1 MDKLKVPFNKP
12 FITGKELYYI
22 ADSVMQGQISGNGF
36 YTKKCEAF
44 LEQYTHCNK
53 VLMTNSCTAA
63 LEMACILIDL
73 RPGDEVIMPSFTFV
87 STANAVVLR
96 GGVPVFC
103 DIDKRTFNLDVSQL
117 NNCLSDKT
125 KAIIAV
131 HYAGQ
136 SCAMEQIMDFAK
148 NNNLYVI
155 EDAAQSV
162 SSYYQGRHSGTIG
175 DIGCFSFHET
185 KNIMCGEGGALLI
198 NNPLFIERAEIIR
211 EKGTNRESFFR
222 KEVELYTWVDQGSS
236 YVPSELQMAF
246 LFAQLENLEQVV
258 KRRKKIVEY
267 YMIHLSQL
275 ESSGFIT
282 LPKILPDNESNFHL
296 YAILCRS
303 VSERNGLIDFLK
315 EKGIGAVFHYI
326 PLHSSPAGKKYG
338 RTGGDAPLPVTD
350 KVSECLVRLP
360 VYYEIS
366 AEIQN
371 YVVEMIAAYFLN
383 R

>member
-1 MDKLKVPFNKP
+1 MDTFKVPFNKP

-22 ADSVMQGQISGNGF
+22 ADSVMQGQISGNGL
-36 YTKKCEAF
+36 YTKKCESF
-44 LEQYTHCNK
+44 LEQYTHCDK

-73 RPGDEVIMPSFTFV
+73 KPGDEVIMPSFTFV

-103 DIDKRTFNLDVSQL
+103 DIDKRTFNLDETKL
-117 NNCLSDKT
+117 NSCLSEKT
-125 KAIIAV
+125 KAIVAV

-136 SCAMEQIMDFAK
+136 SCVMKNIMDFA
-148 NNNLYVI
+148 NENNLYVI

-198 NNPLFIERAEIIR
+198 NNPRFIERAEIIR

-246 LFAQLENLEQVV
+246 LYAQLENLEQVV
-258 KRRKKIVEY
+258 KRRKKIAEY
-267 YMIHLSQL
+267 YMLHLAQL
-275 ESSGFIT
+275 EKKGFIS
-282 LPKILPDNESNFHL
+282 LPKTLPDNESNFHL
-296 YAILCRS
+296 FAILCRN
-303 VSERNGLIDFLK
+303 VDERNGLIEYLK

-326 PLHSSPAGKKYG
+326 PLHSSPAGKEFG
-338 RTGGDAPLPVTD
+338 RTCYGGLPVTD
-350 KVSECLVRLP
+350 NVSNCLVRLP

-366 AEIQN
+366 AELQN
-371 YVVEMIAAYFLN
+371 YVVETITDYFHN
-383 R
+383 